1 MPGADAQRS
10 DPRVLGQL
18 NSSITLSEELKITA
32 DKKVTTA
39 KSKGFSDV
47 PRADAKRSDPR
58 VLGSSVTLAGAG

>member
-39 KSKGFSDV
+39 TNKG
-47 PRADAKRSDPR
+47 RCEPR
-58 VLGSSVTLAGAG
+58 VTGPAARRAERV